1 MYQKKIPPTFTCGIE
16 LTKEVLGGKW
26 KSSLLYHIWQG
37 VQRPSELQRQL
48 PAATR
53 RVLNVQLNELE
64 QHGLIS
70 RTIYPQLPPKVEYR
84 LTDFGR
90 TLLPLLEAMTNW
102 GVEHRT
108 RLMGVLVAAENTGGS
123 PSESPESRRF
133 KQHSVVDG

>member
-48 PAATR
+48 PLATR

-64 QHGLIS
+64 RYGLIS
-70 RTIYPQLPPKVEYR
+70 KKIYPQLPPKVEYS

-102 GVEHRT
+102 GTEHRA
-108 RLMGVLVAAENTGGS
+108 RLISTLLAEENAHTQ
-123 PSESPESRRF
+123 PTALA
-133 KQHSVVDG
+133 V